1 MKNYKKHFLRFAQ
14 EREALKFGEF
24 TLKSGRK
31 SPYFFNAGTFNTG
44 EALARLG
51 RYYADA
57 IVASGQEFD
66 MLFGPAYKGIPLV
79 AAVAVALG
87 CRQAQPKRP
96 VLALLV
102 ADPSTSS
109 SSLSRDVADAAAT
122 TRAASRSGANVT
134 KSHYGP
140 TDV

>member
-66 MLFGPAYKGIPLV
+66 M
-79 AAVAVALG
+79 
-87 CRQAQPKRP
+87 P
-96 VLALLV
+96 VSYTHLTL
-102 ADPSTSS
+102 
-109 SSLSRDVADAAAT
+109 
-122 TRAASRSGANVT
+122 
-134 KSHYGP
+134 P
-140 TDV
+140 TIYSV